1 MISKNNITRCAKTIK
16 QLINRCE
23 SYGEFDKEGN
33 LHLAVEKTETSSL
46 KISKDKLNEY
56 ESSGMS
62 ILELH
67 QKLEGQADDCVW
79 SDASLDIQMP
89 KPKLRIKI
97 FLDE

>member
-23 SYGEFDKEGN
+23 SYEKFDKDGN
-33 LHLAVEKTETSSL
+33 LHLPVEKTEYSSL
-46 KISKDKLNEY
+46 KISKDKLNEC

-67 QKLEGQADDCVW
+67 QKLEGQLDDCVW

-89 KPKLRIKI
+89 KPKLRTKI
-97 FLDE
+97 F

>member
-23 SYGEFDKEGN
+23 SYKKFDKDGN
-33 LHLAVEKTETSSL
+33 LHLPVEKTEYSSL
-46 KISKDKLNEY
+46 KISKDKLNEC

-89 KPKLRIKI
+89 KPKLRTKI
-97 FLDE
+97 F